1 MDYRQSRVLALA
13 LLFLAAAGCKSP
25 LPDVTGSLP
34 WIGDDKQDETIYEQP
49 AKIVVIWSPA
59 MYTQP
64 GQTPTRGFGGRIYFY
79 NSKERAIP
87 VDGQLVVY
95 AFDDTLRQAA
105 RSAPDKR
112 FVFPAKQFTKHFAPT
127 ELGASYSIWI
137 PWDPVGSPQ
146 ADISLLPI
154 FTSKSGA
161 VITGQQSRNLL
172 PGPET
177 QQPESRSQQIV
188 LPAGQPAPSVN
199 GNPVNRNIVTHTI
212 GLPQATSERI
222 AASKDFPVETEQRPA
237 QNLASQPLAAAH
249 RDGSSSNQQAGY
261 VAPTTESR
269 SWGPVVPRRTYR
281 PAGPPAHSSPS
292 TLPARV
298 EQPLPQAA
306 GHLPTPPFPAEPP
319 YPPRAGLQSV
329 PPSSGQVIYRDVSET
344 AP

>member
-1 MDYRQSRVLALA
+1 MLTMDARQSRILGLA

-25 LPDVTGSLP
+25 LPDLSGSLP
-34 WIGDDKQDETIYEQP
+34 WIGDDKEEEPIYEQP

-87 VDGQLVVY
+87 VEGQLVVY
-95 AFDDTLRQAA
+95 AFDDTQRQAA

-112 FVFPAKQFTKHFAPT
+112 FVFPAEQFTKHFAPT
-127 ELGASYSIWI
+127 ELGASYSIWV

-146 ADISLLPI
+146 MDISLLPI
-154 FTSKSGA
+154 FTGKNGA
-161 VITGQQSRNLL
+161 VVTGQQSRNLL

-177 QQPESRSQQIV
+177 QKPEPRSQQIV
-188 LPAGQPAPSVN
+188 LPAGHQAPPAN
-199 GNPVNRNIVTHTI
+199 ANIIAHTI

-222 AASKDFPVETEQRPA
+222 AASKEFPMAAQQPAPSGPIHREQ
-237 QNLASQPLAAAH
+237 
-249 RDGSSSNQQAGY
+249 SSSNQQTGY

-281 PAGPPAHSSPS
+281 PAERQARSSPS
-292 TLPARV
+292 TPPARA

-306 GHLPTPPFPAEPP
+306 GHLPMPPFPAGQP
-319 YPPRAGLQSV
+319 YPPRAGLQSGL
-329 PPSSGQVIYRDVSET
+329 PSSGQVIYRDVSET